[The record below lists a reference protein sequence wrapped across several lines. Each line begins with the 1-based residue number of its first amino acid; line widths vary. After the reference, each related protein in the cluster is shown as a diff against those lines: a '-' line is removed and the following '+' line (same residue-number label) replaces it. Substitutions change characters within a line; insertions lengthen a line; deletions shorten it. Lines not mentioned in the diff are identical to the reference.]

1 MHNYKDLKVWQKS
14 RELVKIIYTLTNKFP
29 KEETYGLTLQV
40 RKASVS
46 IASNIAEGSGHSSN
60 KEFCRYLEIAYS
72 SSCELDTQILL
83 SYDLAYIN
91 EPELEDTSHRIMEI
105 QKMLHGLIN
114 SIKN

>member
-14 RELVKIIYTLTNKFP
+14 RELVKIIYSVTTKFP
-29 KEETYGLTLQV
+29 KEETYGLTLQI

-72 SSCELDTQILL
+72 SSCELDTQLLL
-83 SYDLAYIN
+83 SSDLTYIN
-91 EPELEDTSHRIMEI
+91 ETELEDMSHRIMEI